1 MRSYKLQ
8 VMLSPEEKEMVDKLA
23 ESMAISNSAAVRYL
37 IRSAASSAW
46 GGYYDTPPC
55 GHWSL
60 VRYGGSGQNPGG
72 KKTGS
77 AIKNAGLRQQDQ
89 RKGSQSNYTS

>member
-46 GGYYDTPPC
+46 GGTTTPPHVVI
-55 GHWSL
+55 GHWSDTGEQDKI
-60 VRYGGSGQNPGG
+60 RAA
-72 KKTGS
+72 KKPD
-77 AIKNAGLRQQDQ
+77 RQ
-89 RKGSQSNYTS
+89 